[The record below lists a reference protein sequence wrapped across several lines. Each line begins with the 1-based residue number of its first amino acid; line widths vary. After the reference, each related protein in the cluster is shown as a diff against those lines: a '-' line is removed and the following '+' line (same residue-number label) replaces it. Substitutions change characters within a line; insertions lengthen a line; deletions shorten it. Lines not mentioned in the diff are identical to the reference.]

1 MLRISCV
8 FALLALAGCNESSK
22 GPSYNP
28 KSQFKPRKSPLE
40 FLKKGAG
47 NSLPGHFSVDRI
59 QELVASGDIEEAS
72 RYTNMALH
80 ISPQVP
86 VLHLINGFL
95 YEEIANLGNDS
106 KRELATVA
114 YQRAYELDPSQWLCC
129 YLLGLRELRE
139 NKIESAQQR
148 LADALILN
156 PSDPDIAY
164 ALAYASYY
172 LRDLPVAFSAIN
184 KALNSNSNDP
194 SYLRAG
200 AIIYGAC
207 NHTQRSEECLKKYQQ
222 IVGNNEP
229 DVQVVQNRLADWK
242 RFHNSRIQRVADDAS
257 AGEGVAGRGDPDASA
272 FTQKQVSAR
281 GTPEGETIYVDAY
294 LLRTS
299 ETTTAT
305 AGNNVMNTL
314 ALVLGSTSTNIAG
327 SSTPSNLS
335 VTRTL
340 GRNAAGGPV
349 TGSWTKML
357 TYSITPQAIAYSLN
371 IANVSKQIV
380 EVLARPSVAT
390 LVGKPAYFLQG
401 DQYIGAAAGNSGS
414 AIASVDAGTKVEI
427 TPLEL
432 TSDGILVMDITVTG
446 SIFTAEPNTGA
457 SIQNQILQISR
468 SKVMTTIKAFLGQTI
483 ILGGIYSRE
492 QTETRSGVP
501 FLSDLPIIQ
510 YFFGQDTA
518 SGDTRA
524 ILYLITPRKGGM
536 LKDCNFSLTSQGEG
550 PASERLKDKGL
561 LSIGEYPT
569 LYYVVKN
576 INRSPMFTNF
586 RSGDLPKPFWGYDR
600 VSITTKLDQLK
611 SFLWF

>member
-1 MLRISCV
+1 MLRIGCILT
-8 FALLALAGCNESSK
+8 LLALTGCDQSEKESSQAAK
-22 GPSYNP
+22 ARAI
-28 KSQFKPRKSPLE
+28 PRKSPLE

-95 YEEIANLGNDS
+95 YEELANRGNDG

-139 NKIESAQQR
+139 NKIESAQQK

-156 PSDPDIAY
+156 PSDPDTAY

-184 KALNSNSNDP
+184 TALKAQNNDP
-194 SYLRAG
+194 AYLRAG
-200 AIIYGAC
+200 AIIYAAC
-207 NHTQRSEECLKKYQQ
+207 NHTQRSEECLRNYQKA
-222 IVGNNEP
+222 VGANEP
-229 DVQVVQNRLADWK
+229 DIQVVQNRLAEWK
-242 RFHNSRIQRVADDAS
+242 RFHNSRPQRVADDAG
-257 AGEGVAGRGDPDASA
+257 AAEGMLGRSDPEAAS

-281 GTPEGETIYVDAY
+281 STPEGETLYIDAY

-299 ETTTAT
+299 ETTTAS
-305 AGNNVMNTL
+305 AGNNIMNSL
-314 ALVLGSTSTNIAG
+314 ALILGSGGAG
-327 SSTPSNLS
+327 TIPGSNFN
-335 VTRTL
+335 VTRNL
-340 GRNAAGGPV
+340 ARNYSGGPV
-349 TGSWTKML
+349 TGSWTKAL
-357 TYSITPQAIAYSLN
+357 SYSITPSALAYSLN
-371 IANVSKQIV
+371 IANVSKQII

-401 DQYIGAAAGNSGS
+401 DQYIGAAAGTSGA
-414 AIASVDAGTKVEI
+414 AIASVDAGTKVEV

-432 TSDGILVMDITVTG
+432 TPDGIVVMDIMVTG
-446 SIFTAEPNTGA
+446 SLFTAQPATGS
-457 SIQNQILQISR
+457 SISSQLLQVTR
-468 SKVMTTIKAFLGQTI
+468 SKVMTTVKAFLGQTI

-492 QTETRSGVP
+492 QTERRSGVP
-501 FLSDLPIIQ
+501 LLSDLPFVQ
-510 YFFGQDTA
+510 YFFGQDVA
-518 SGDTRA
+518 GGDVRA
-524 ILYLITPRKGGM
+524 ILYLVTPRKGGT
-536 LKDCNFSLTSQGEG
+536 LKDCNFSAISHGEG
-550 PASERLKDKGL
+550 PPAERLKDRGL
-561 LSIGEYPT
+561 MSIGEYPT

-576 INRSPMFTNF
+576 INRSPMFANF

-600 VSITTKLDQLK
+600 VSIDTKLDQLK
-611 SFLWF
+611 AFLWF